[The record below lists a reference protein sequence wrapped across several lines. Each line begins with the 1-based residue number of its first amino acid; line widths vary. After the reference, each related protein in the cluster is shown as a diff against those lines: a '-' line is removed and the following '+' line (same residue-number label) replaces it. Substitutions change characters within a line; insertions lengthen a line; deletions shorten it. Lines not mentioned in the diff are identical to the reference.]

1 MVTTQQTN
9 NELAELPTV
18 YGGDA
23 NSHLVSVR
31 KARRTLGSLANNMT
45 DNQVQEIIDAF
56 TLLARESLQYNG
68 SKDTVLSNELSRPN
82 DTH

>member
-9 NELAELPTV
+9 YEVAGPPTI

-23 NSHLVSVR
+23 NSHLVSVH
-31 KARRTLGSLANNMT
+31 KARRILGSLANDMT
-45 DNQVQEIIDAF
+45 DTQVQELLDAF
-56 TLLARESLQYNG
+56 HLFAREQLQYNG
-68 SKDTVLSNELSRPN
+68 SKDTVLSNDLRPT